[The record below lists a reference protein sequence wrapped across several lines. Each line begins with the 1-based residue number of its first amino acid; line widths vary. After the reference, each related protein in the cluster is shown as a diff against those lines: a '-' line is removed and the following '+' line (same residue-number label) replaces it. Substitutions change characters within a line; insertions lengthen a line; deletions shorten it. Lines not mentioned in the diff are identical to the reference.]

1 MKITRVA
8 DAIVVGARVWR
19 GVACVTRR
27 MVECLAMLCAM
38 ASVLVAPVD
47 AQIMFARDSA
57 VPPSVQEFAWR
68 VIETR
73 CNYQSYER
81 DQRSFWAYRVRTRR
95 IDDGVAYSIK
105 IVSDVTLRK
114 REPSA
119 FIEMTIVDGGGFRL
133 TALTSSFI
141 TCAP

>member
-1 MKITRVA
+1 MKITRVV
-8 DAIVVGARVWR
+8 DAIVAGARASR

-27 MVECLAMLCAM
+27 MVERLALLCAM
-38 ASVLVAPVD
+38 ASVSVAPVD
-47 AQIMFARDSA
+47 AQIVFARDSA

-81 DQRSFWAYRVRTRR
+81 DQRSFWAYNVLARR

-105 IVSDVTLRK
+105 IVSDVTFRK
-114 REPSA
+114 REPSG
-119 FIEMTIVDGGGFRL
+119 FIEMTIVDEGGLRL
-133 TALTSSFI
+133 TALTSSFV